1 MVQFHAVSQISS
13 ILAFGEW
20 YSNPMHKYIR
30 ETSRILSFTTLICIF
45 PVLVLAQAKSLDQII
60 DSKIASMSL
69 EEKVGQLFIV
79 GFPNT
84 TMDKELQQ
92 FITTYKPGSFLLF
105 KRNIQSVEQIR
116 ALNLTLYQA
125 AYRSSKLPPLIAID
139 QEGGAVSRLPI
150 QPAPPNALAIG
161 QTQSPLL
168 AEEMGYQTG
177 LFLREVGFNM
187 NLAPVLDVANPFS
200 TSFIG
205 VRSFGADP
213 ELVKELGVAYSKGLM
228 RSRVIPTAKHFPGT
242 GDLKADPHTTIVKNI
257 ATVSD
262 LKKKDLIPFAG
273 YSSLGSNIAVML
285 SHSIYP
291 ALDASRE
298 PASFSSKISTDL
310 LREDLNYKGLVVTD
324 DLQMKGSKQLL
335 RPEMAA
341 LKALKAGADIVML
354 TWSFADQEK
363 AIQLVKQAVQKNEI
377 TEQELKAKLHRI
389 LVVKAFAN
397 IYKKDPTLPSLISAG
412 NLSSKSYADL
422 EEQVL
427 SQNIKSNLITKVLP
441 GKAKN
446 RRAPASVKNVCALS
460 PTKDFL
466 TSFTTSTTAKVFSYK
481 IANDSDAT
489 EILQWSEGRC
499 PIIVLAVT
507 GRKTA
512 KLLRTLPADLKKKI
526 IVVNLGSPGLIPKE
540 RPYRK
545 LIQLYFNH
553 KDSGKKVAEHLN
565 EILGLS
571 TPAVAQN

>member
-1 MVQFHAVSQISS
+1 M
-13 ILAFGEW
+13 
-20 YSNPMHKYIR
+20 
-30 ETSRILSFTTLICIF
+30 SFTILICIF
-45 PVLVLAQAKSLDQII
+45 PALVLAQGKSLDQII
-60 DSKIASMSL
+60 DAKISAMTVD
-69 EEKVGQLFIV
+69 EKVGQLFIV

-84 TMDKELQQ
+84 AMDKDLHK
-92 FITTYKPGSFLLF
+92 FIATHKPGAFLLF
-105 KRNIQSVEQIR
+105 KRNVHSVQQIT
-116 ALNLTLYQA
+116 ALNASLYQA
-125 AYRSSKLPPLIAID
+125 AYKSSKLPPLIAID

-150 QPAPPNALAIG
+150 DPAPPNALAIG

-242 GDLKADPHTTIVKNI
+242 GDLKADPHTTIVKNVASI
-257 ATVSD
+257 SS
-262 LKKKDLIPFAG
+262 LKAKDLIPFQG
-273 YSSLGSNIAVML
+273 YSSLGNNIAVML

-291 ALDASRE
+291 ALDSSRE
-298 PASFSSKISTDL
+298 PASFSSKISTNL
-310 LREDLNYKGLVVTD
+310 LRDDLKYKGLVVTD

-341 LKALKAGADIVML
+341 LKAIKAGADIVML

-363 AIQLVKQAVQKNEI
+363 AIRTVRKAVVDKEI
-377 TEQELKAKLHRI
+377 SAKELNAKLHRI
-389 LVVKAFAN
+389 LMVKAFAN
-397 IYKKDPTLPSLISAG
+397 IYKKDPALPSFISSG
-412 NLSSKSYADL
+412 SLSSKQYADL
-422 EEQVL
+422 EDQVL
-427 SQNIKSNLITKVLP
+427 SQNIKSNLIARSLP
-441 GKAKN
+441 GKAKKL
-446 RRAPASVKNVCALS
+446 RAPASLKKVCALS

-466 TSFTTSTTAKVFSYK
+466 NSFVSATTAKVLTYR

-489 EILQWSEGRC
+489 EIMQWSEGRC
-499 PIIVLAVT
+499 PVVILAVT
-507 GRKTA
+507 GKKTA
-512 KLLRTLPADLKKKI
+512 KLLRALPNDLKKKT

-540 RPYRK
+540 GPYRK

-565 EILGLS
+565 EILGLTS
-571 TPAVAQN
+571 PPVAKN